1 MPDRAFRNL
10 WLATSVSQLGTQ
22 VSELAI
28 PFIAV
33 TTLRAAPFEIG
44 VLNAVQFLPI
54 LLLSLVVGV
63 WVDRL
68 RRRPVLIA
76 SDLARAF
83 ILFSIPAAAIWH
95 VVSLPQLYIVGFLVG
110 SFTVLF
116 DVAYQSYLPA
126 VVDREQFITANSRLQ
141 ISEQSASVIGP
152 AFGGSLI
159 SLLTAPI
166 AVIIDAVSYLAS
178 AGLLIRIHREE
189 PAPLR
194 TEAEVG
200 ARREIADGLRFV
212 WRQPILRAM
221 VMTAGLT
228 QLFGRM
234 VFAVLLLY
242 LVREVGLGAAGVGTI
257 FSLGSVGFVVGALIA
272 GRERRARGGPHHRR
286 RRGAGLRQPTP
297 LRLRPTSPRRAHG
310 RRLAFSFTAS
320 LLWAGPSTTSV
331 CDRRS
336 RLRHC
341 SAGRTRRCGCWAG
354 ARSRSAA
361 SWEASWAVP
370 SASVRRSCWRPWAR
384 CWLRSRSGSRRFPSC
399 ASSLSRPQ
407 SPSDCRNRS
416 CSHSRTAIRRGI

>member
-1 MPDRAFRNL
+1 MADRDGFRSL

-95 VVSLPQLYIVGFLVG
+95 VLSLPQLYVVGFLVG

-141 ISEQSASVIGP
+141 VSEQGASVIGP
-152 AFGGSLI
+152 ALGGSLI
-159 SLLTAPI
+159 SLLTGPI
-166 AVIIDAVSYLAS
+166 AVTIDAVSYLAS
-178 AGLLIRIHREE
+178 AGFLLRIRRKE
-189 PAPLR
+189 PAPVR

-200 ARREIADGLRFV
+200 VRREIADGLRFV

-221 VMTAGLT
+221 AMTAGLT

-257 FSLGSVGFVVGALIA
+257 FSLGSVGFVAGALIA
-272 GRERRARGGPHHRR
+272 GRVSAALGVGRTIAVAAVLASSSPLLYAFGPRTFAGPLVAAGFFLYGVAAVVWTVNNLSLRQAITPPALLGRTNASMRLLGWGAIPIGSVVGGLLG
-286 RRGAGLRQPTP
+286 GAIGLRQTIVLGALGSLLASLPVWLSP
-297 LRLRPTSPRRAHG
+297 LPRLRQLPEP
-310 RRLAFSFTAS
+310 
-320 LLWAGPSTTSV
+320 
-331 CDRRS
+331 
-336 RLRHC
+336 
-341 SAGRTRRCGCWAG
+341 
-354 ARSRSAA
+354 AA
-361 SWEASWAVP
+361 
-370 SASVRRSCWRPWAR
+370 VR
-384 CWLRSRSGSRRFPSC
+384 
-399 ASSLSRPQ
+399 
-407 SPSDCRNRS
+407 
-416 CSHSRTAIRRGI
+416 

>member
-1 MPDRAFRNL
+1 MADRGAFWNL

-28 PFIAV
+28 PFIAI
-33 TTLRAAPFEIG
+33 TTLHAAPFEIG

-95 VVSLPQLYIVGFLVG
+95 VLLMPQLYVVAFLVG

-116 DVAYQSYLPA
+116 DIAYQSYLPA
-126 VVDREQFITANSRLQ
+126 VVDRDQFITANSRLQ

-152 AFGGSLI
+152 ALGGSLI
-159 SLLTAPI
+159 SLLTAPT
-166 AVIIDAVSYLAS
+166 AVIVDAVSYLAS
-178 AGLLIRIHREE
+178 AGLLFNIHREE
-189 PAPLR
+189 PAPVR
-194 TEAEVG
+194 AEAEVG
-200 ARREIADGLRFV
+200 VRREIADGLRFV

-242 LVREVGLGAAGVGTI
+242 LVSEVGLGAAGVGVI

-272 GRERRARGGPHHRR
+272 GRVSAALGVGRTIVVAAVLASSSPLLYALGPRAFVGPLVATGFFLYGVAAVVWTVNNLSVRQAITPPALLGRTNASMRLLGWGAIPIGSLIGGLLG
-286 RRGAGLRQPTP
+286 GAIGLRQTILLAALGSLVASLPVWFSP
-297 LRLRPTSPRRAHG
+297 LPRLRE
-310 RRLAFSFTAS
+310 L
-320 LLWAGPSTTSV
+320 
-331 CDRRS
+331 
-336 RLRHC
+336 
-341 SAGRTRRCGCWAG
+341 
-354 ARSRSAA
+354 
-361 SWEASWAVP
+361 
-370 SASVRRSCWRPWAR
+370 
-384 CWLRSRSGSRRFPSC
+384 
-399 ASSLSRPQ
+399 PQ
-407 SPSDCRNRS
+407 P
-416 CSHSRTAIRRGI
+416 APVG

>member
-1 MPDRAFRNL
+1 MPDHGFRNL
-10 WLATSVSQLGTQ
+10 WLATAVSQLGTQ

-76 SDLARAF
+76 SDLARAL
-83 ILFSIPAAAIWH
+83 ILFSIPVAAIWH
-95 VVSLPQLYIVGFLVG
+95 VLSLPQLYIVGFLVG

-141 ISEQSASVIGP
+141 VSEQGASVIGP
-152 AFGGSLI
+152 ALGGSLI
-159 SLLTAPI
+159 SLLTGPI
-166 AVIIDAVSYLAS
+166 AVIVDAVSYLAS
-178 AGLLIRIHREE
+178 AGFLLRIRQKE
-189 PAPLR
+189 PAPVR
-194 TEAEVG
+194 AEAEVG
-200 ARREIADGLRFV
+200 VRREIADGLRFV

-221 VMTAGLT
+221 AMTAGLT

-272 GRERRARGGPHHRR
+272 GRVSAALGMGRAIAVAAVLASASPLLYAFGPRALAGPQVAAGFFLYGVAAVVWTVNNLSLRQALTPPALLGRTNASMRLLGWGAIPIGSVIGGLLG
-286 RRGAGLRQPTP
+286 GAIGLRQTILLAALGSLLASIPVWFSP
-297 LRLRPTSPRRAHG
+297 LPRLR
-310 RRLAFSFTAS
+310 RL
-320 LLWAGPSTTSV
+320 P
-331 CDRRS
+331 
-336 RLRHC
+336 
-341 SAGRTRRCGCWAG
+341 
-354 ARSRSAA
+354 
-361 SWEASWAVP
+361 EP
-370 SASVRRSCWRPWAR
+370 ASVR
-384 CWLRSRSGSRRFPSC
+384 
-399 ASSLSRPQ
+399 
-407 SPSDCRNRS
+407 
-416 CSHSRTAIRRGI
+416 